1 MDTNGL
7 TKSEKPN
14 KKFQLVK
21 GDFTPSE
28 ASDVIMSLIDE
39 KLIFIKTKAPNWEQN
54 HKSNSDEIDERIN
67 QLEKEKQ
74 AVKDFITD
82 ARNQKSNLNINGI
95 LEITIVANQK

>member
-1 MDTNGL
+1 MDTKWIN
-7 TKSEKPN
+7 KVEKI
-14 KKFQLVK
+14 KQKFHLVK
-21 GDFTPSE
+21 GDFTLPE

-39 KLIFIKTKAPNWEQN
+39 KIKFCSVKLGTKPQ
-54 HKSNSDEIDERIN
+54 SNSDEIDERIN

-95 LEITIVANQK
+95 LEITIVANQKIK

>member
-1 MDTNGL
+1 
-7 TKSEKPN
+7 
-14 KKFQLVK
+14 
-21 GDFTPSE
+21 
-28 ASDVIMSLIDE
+28 MSLIDE
-39 KLIFIKTKAPNWEQN
+39 KLIFIKKQRLQNQN

-95 LEITIVANQK
+95 LEITIVANQKIK

>member
-1 MDTNGL
+1 M
-7 TKSEKPN
+7 K
-14 KKFQLVK
+14 
-21 GDFTPSE
+21 
-28 ASDVIMSLIDE
+28 

>member
-7 TKSEKPN
+7 TKSEKQT
-14 KKFQLVK
+14 KFQLVK
-21 GDFTPSE
+21 EISPSE

-39 KLIFIKTKAPNWEQN
+39 KLIFIKNKLQNWEQN

-67 QLEKEKQ
+67 QLEKKK

-82 ARNQKSNLNINGI
+82 ARNQKSNLN
-95 LEITIVANQK
+95 KWDS

>member
-1 MDTNGL
+1 M
-7 TKSEKPN
+7 
-14 KKFQLVK
+14 KK
-21 GDFTPSE
+21 
-28 ASDVIMSLIDE
+28 
-39 KLIFIKTKAPNWEQN
+39 FIKTKAQNWEQN

>member
-14 KKFQLVK
+14 KISIGKRRFQ
-21 GDFTPSE
+21 S

-39 KLIFIKTKAPNWEQN
+39 KINFHQNKGQNWEQN

-67 QLEKEKQ
+67 QLEK
-74 AVKDFITD
+74 
-82 ARNQKSNLNINGI
+82 KSKLSKILLLT
-95 LEITIVANQK
+95 LEIRKVI